1 MTLSQEERLKRQ
13 ILKLEKKKEKMLK
26 KEQKKKEKL
35 LKKKAKDLIKKQ
47 KVIKKMG
54 KEIIKRQS
62 LPKIKKPR
70 VNPLKSNQVLRAKAE
85 AVRLEEI
92 KKELRSIRGKRDRFQ
107 KKVDAKISPNA
118 VMVSGDNN
126 ILRIMN
132 NKIESLIDER
142 KDIKRDSGKLD
153 LPPLRRQ

>member
-1 MTLSQEERLKRQ
+1 MTLSQEERLRRK

-35 LKKKAKDLIKKQ
+35 LKKKERELIKKQ
-47 KVIKKMG
+47 KEIKKRG
-54 KEIIKRQS
+54 AIVIKRQS

-70 VNPLKSNQVLRAKAE
+70 VNPVKRNQVLRARAE
-85 AVRLEEI
+85 VVRLEEI

-107 KKVDAKISPNA
+107 KKVDAKNSNNQLVID
-118 VMVSGDNN
+118 GDNN

-132 NKIESLIDER
+132 NMIESLIDER
-142 KDIKRDSGKLD
+142 KEIKSGEFD